1 MDVKIKIDGMTC
13 MHCHQWVTDAIMAVN
28 GVISV
33 DVSLEEK
40 SASIVF
46 DEGIASLEDIK
57 QAVIDAGYEVC
68 DGTCP
73 LDENVTQTIKANEQD
88 HGPLCETA
96 KVHITLDVGGMTCS
110 SCAQNIEKLLIKT
123 KGVCTVNVNLST
135 GKAIIGYVPE
145 ALEVDDLIEAI
156 KSIGFTAAL
165 PVDRQLAT
173 DREKKKREEDIRFQK
188 RNSIFAALLLIPVML
203 GSMRPEYPQALA
215 FVPEFLASKHT
226 LFLMSSLVMFFPGR
240 QFFEGTWRSLKHGIT
255 NMDLLIATG
264 TGAAYLISVA
274 SSYLDLGPGYHHL
287 YYDTAVMLIVF
298 VSFGRY
304 LEAKARGKTSESIR
318 KLIGLQAKTVH
329 IIMDGQ
335 EKEVPVEDVK
345 VGDIVSVRPG
355 EKIPVDGVVVDGASA
370 VDESMITGESLPVD
384 KEEGDMVIGATQNIS
399 GAMRIKASKV
409 GADTALARMIELVE
423 KAQNSKAP
431 IQRIADMVAG
441 HFILIVHVIALLAFF
456 FWYFIGYELYDVAL
470 NSNVTSPF
478 LFSLLISITVLVISC
493 PCALG
498 LATPAAIMVGTG
510 KGAENGILIKGGEAL
525 ERTLTIDTMIFD
537 KTGTLTKGE
546 MELTNISPFA
556 DISDDDLLMMA
567 ASVEQYSE
575 HPLGKAIVKGARQRD
590 IELKDADDFRSM
602 TGKGVAATMNG
613 KKILIGTSRLMH
625 EHDIDVTLAEEHMHD
640 LELLGRTVILLAV
653 DGRMLGLL
661 ALADTP
667 KDSSREAIAILR
679 DMGID
684 VIMIT
689 GDRHKTAMAIANSI
703 GIERV
708 ISEVL
713 PEEKAAMVATLQ
725 GEGRVVAMVGDGIND
740 APALAQADIGIAMGA
755 GTDVAIESAQIV
767 LIKSD
772 LMDVIAAIKLSRLTM
787 HKIKQNLFWALAYNI
802 VGIPLA
808 AGLLY
813 PLAKTIIIGPELAA
827 AFMAMSSVSVTMNS
841 ILMKRMSIK

>member
-145 ALEVDDLIEAI
+145 ALQVDDLIEAI

-399 GAMRIKASKV
+399 GAMRIKASRV

-456 FWYFIGYELYDVAL
+456 FWYFIGYERYDVAL

-525 ERTLTIDTMIFD
+525 ERTLTIDTMVFD

-772 LMDVIAAIKLSRLTM
+772 LMDVISAIKLSRLTM